1 MRFALLSRLLLGS
14 CLLVLP
20 TCEALA
26 VQTLS
31 ITSSTDT
38 AAVAWPNGAIEQQ
51 ISFPAA
57 EGLTLPGTLTL
68 PTADPKHASRPP
80 LAVLKQGS
88 GVQDR
93 DGTAGPNKI
102 QQQLAWGLAARGIAT
117 LRYDRRA
124 KIARESFSV
133 HPDLDHEVV
142 LDAIAALSWAASVL
156 QTDSHR
162 IFFIGHSLGAQL
174 GPDIVAA
181 RLRQAPGSV
190 AGLVL
195 LAGIARPIDQVMR
208 EQVADLGI
216 AQGGTPAQIATIQ
229 AKYDAIWAQVRDP
242 EVNDGTPAGLK
253 GGVTI
258 GYLRDWLRWN
268 PAAQLK
274 TLTIPCFV
282 ARGTKDLNTT
292 QQDFSLLKAAATSP
306 GSEAMEFPGLS
317 HAFIPV
323 AGQPNGHEA
332 IAGRNDQPPASG
344 CVGKMVDQRIA
355 ITKVAL
361 ELHQPH
367 ALSQTKVV

>member
-1 MRFALLSRLLLGS
+1 MRIALLSRLLLVS
-14 CLLVLP
+14 YALIFP
-20 TCEALA
+20 TYEGFAVWGLA
-26 VQTLS
+26 

-38 AAVAWPNGAIEQQ
+38 AAIALPYGAIEQQ
-51 ISFPAA
+51 ITFPAA
-57 EGLTLPGTLTL
+57 EGLMLPGTLTL
-68 PTADPKHASRPP
+68 PTADPKHASKPP
-80 LAVLKQGS
+80 LAILEQGS

-93 DGTAGPNKI
+93 DGTAGPNKV

-124 KIARESFSV
+124 KIARESFTV

-142 LDAIAALSWAASVL
+142 LDAIAALAWAGSVL
-156 QTDSHR
+156 DTDSHR

-181 RLRQAPGSV
+181 RLQQAPGSV

-208 EQVADLGI
+208 EQVADFGI

-229 AKYDAIWAQVRDP
+229 AKYDAVWAQVRDP
-242 EVNDGTPAGLK
+242 KVNNDTPAGLG

-268 PAAQLK
+268 PAARLK
-274 TLTIPCFV
+274 ALAIPCFV

-292 QQDFSLLKAAATSP
+292 QQDFSLLKAAASSP
-306 GSEAMEFPGLS
+306 GSEALEFPGLS

-332 IAGRNDQPPASG
+332 MRAGTISPLLLDALGKWLINVSPSRN
-344 CVGKMVDQRIA
+344 
-355 ITKVAL
+355 
-361 ELHQPH
+361 
-367 ALSQTKVV
+367 